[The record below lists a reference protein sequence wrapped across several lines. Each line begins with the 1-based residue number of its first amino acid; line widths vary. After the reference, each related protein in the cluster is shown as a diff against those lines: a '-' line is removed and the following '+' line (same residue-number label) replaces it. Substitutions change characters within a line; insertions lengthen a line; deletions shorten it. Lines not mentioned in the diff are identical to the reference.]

1 MQFVL
6 DQLENMAVSL
16 LAIAA
21 MGGVIFLLLLI
32 MHWRLRAKSEARE
45 REMLSSTWQTRTGD
59 ALKRAEEKKYLKKNH
74 HP

>member
-21 MGGVIFLLLLI
+21 MGGLMYLLLLI
-32 MHWRLRAKSEARE
+32 MHWRLRAKSQARE
-45 REMLSSTWQTRTGD
+45 QKMLSSAWQNHTGD
-59 ALKRAEEKKYLKKNH
+59 ALKRAGEKHSLKKNQ